1 MWCSP
6 AEATRI
12 GVGVRIALTRQRR
25 ASESRDGSV
34 GMGRRVATRRKEGRR
49 PPPQTA
55 SLMSGLLR
63 RTSAFFPS
71 NRRDLTSEALIG
83 APRMRL
89 ERIEAI
95 PEGFQPV
102 VRKTDPAAV
111 LVLQDALDLPNER
124 EIRLRAGARV
134 LVLRRPQGHRE
145 LHGAGRA
152 GVLGVDRYL
161 APPPQGVGQ

>member
-83 APRMRL
+83 APRMKDRQNSN
-89 ERIEAI
+89 RSPTRAYRA
-95 PEGFQPV
+95 PESLLRV
-102 VRKTDPAAV
+102 AV
-111 LVLQDALDLPNER
+111 TRMKLPLVTLAL
-124 EIRLRAGARV
+124 G
-134 LVLRRPQGHRE
+134 
-145 LHGAGRA
+145 
-152 GVLGVDRYL
+152 
-161 APPPQGVGQ
+161 